1 MSILREVEVSS
12 ADPYRVLIG
21 PGALTALPG
30 LIPAPR
36 VALITDENLAALYG
50 PQLKSLFA
58 AGPELLLHSVPA
70 GESSKNAATYVALLE
85 ALAARSLGRDT
96 AIIGFGGGVVTDLA
110 GFVAAS
116 YLRGVPYYSVPT
128 SLLGMIDA
136 GVGGKTGINL
146 SAGKNLAG
154 AFWQPQAVLLDTDL
168 LASLP
173 EREFRF
179 GAVELFKHGLIGD
192 PDLLDLLDN
201 PDFAPRG
208 PGTQLTAWL
217 ASGVQVKADLVAQ
230 DEREQGV
237 RAWLNYGHTLA
248 HALEAATDH
257 TLAHG
262 EAVAYGLLFAALL
275 GRERGLANVTG
286 FAQRLL
292 AWVAPQ
298 PLPPLEFSTLIPF
311 LQRDKKNTATTRRF
325 VLLERPGQPVVVSDV
340 SQAAQELAW
349 QELQQLQAGAAE

>member
-1 MSILREVEVSS
+1 MSILKVEVNC
-12 ADPYRVLIG
+12 AAPYRVLIG
-21 PGALTALPG
+21 PGALASLPG
-30 LIPAPR
+30 LIRAPR

-50 PQLKSLFA
+50 PQLRSLFA

-70 GESSKNAATYVALLE
+70 GESSKNAATFVALLE
-85 ALAARSLGRDT
+85 ALAAESLGRDT

-116 YLRGVPYYSVPT
+116 YLRGLPYYSVPT

-179 GAVELFKHGLIGD
+179 GAVELFKHGLIGN
-192 PDLLDLLDN
+192 PDLLDLLDD
-201 PDFAPRG
+201 PEFAPGG
-208 PGTQLTAWL
+208 PGPKLAAWL
-217 ASGVQVKADLVAQ
+217 AAGVQVKADVVGQ
-230 DEREQGV
+230 DELEQGV
-237 RAWLNYGHTLA
+237 RIWLNYGHTLA
-248 HALEAATDH
+248 HALETATDH
-257 TLAHG
+257 ALAHG
-262 EAVAYGLLFAALL
+262 EAVAYGILFAALL
-275 GRERGLANVTG
+275 GRERGLADVTG

-292 AWVAPQ
+292 TWVDPQ
-298 PLPPLEFSTLIPF
+298 PLPPIQFTALLPF
-311 LQRDKKNTATTRRF
+311 LQRDKKNTVATSRF
-325 VLLERPGQPVVVSDV
+325 VLLEKPGQPIVASDI
-340 SQAAQELAW
+340 SQAAQEHAW
-349 QELQQLQAGAAE
+349 LELLQLQSGASA